1 MGFYLIFLSYLD
13 GFDTLRM
20 VSVLTSIN
28 SFFLLIKQD
37 FRVSYD
43 DLELN
48 KDKYT
53 TDTLLS
59 PENLIED
66 FCIWKLN
73 KTFSQYSG

>member
-59 PENLIED
+59 PENSIED
-66 FCIWKLN
+66 FRIWKLN